1 MSIKENNPTILI
13 APSRQEVQIFDPS
26 QEDGVRVE
34 GEFGPKTDLSRYA
47 DILGVLA
54 TRGVGTY
61 TGSEIAQASG
71 FDSKSMSGQSAKV
84 LTTLFPEY
92 IVYDKGLQVLQDFS
106 IAVAP
111 EQPGDA
117 AIIRAKKQAASA
129 QRRQEK
135 LEAREQHVSSLRGR
149 LDQLV
154 AEATYSP
161 EDIEKF
167 DADKTNLYDF
177 DSVQVTVDGR
187 VDYVVPL
194 IDPEDIVCA
203 RVLMELAK
211 SDDSELDIF
220 SYDGKAQNI
229 WETMPNE
236 ERSLFANTYRKDAPG
251 TFMKMFTAISMQL
264 THESALRDP
273 SGRVRRGDQHYTTQ
287 AMRRIDNVTLLTEEP
302 ADDEHIEY
310 AVKRYDTSNFPEAR
324 HRQWMDDKSKRKE
337 LVAELHSMGVSVAE
351 QVKRIKQKNQL
362 QYAPESQI
370 ELKPSSAHIIQSIL
384 TGDLEELTQP
394 QAMEIIHAVNNAR
407 LYRAIET
414 IGACLEEPMSLDGA
428 VEKLNQAAQTGLG
441 DSYHGFAVRNHTIGR
456 ATVKRLHR
464 R

>member
-1 MSIKENNPTILI
+1 MSIKENNPTILV

-26 QEDGVRVE
+26 QEDGVRIE
-34 GEFGPKTDLSRYA
+34 GEFGLKTDLHRYA

-71 FDSKSMSGQSAKV
+71 FDSKSMSGQRAKV
-84 LTTLFPEY
+84 LTALLPEH
-92 IVYDKGLQVLQDFS
+92 IVYDRGFQVLQDFS
-106 IAVAP
+106 VAVAP

-117 AIIRAKKQAASA
+117 AVIRAKKQAASA
-129 QRRQEK
+129 QRRKEK
-135 LEAREQHVSSLRGR
+135 LEAREQHISSLKEQ

-154 AEATYSP
+154 AETTYSP

-177 DSVQVTVDGR
+177 DSVRITVDGR
-187 VDYVVPL
+187 MDYVIPL
-194 IDPEDIVCA
+194 IDAEDIVCA
-203 RVLMELAK
+203 RILMELAK
-211 SDDSELDIF
+211 SDDSKLDIF

-229 WETMPNE
+229 WEAMPNE
-236 ERSLFANTYRKDAPG
+236 ERSLFANTYRKEAPG

-264 THESALRDP
+264 THESAFRDP
-273 SGRVRRGDQHYTTQ
+273 SGKAHRGDERYTTQ

-302 ADDEHIEY
+302 TDDEHIEY
-310 AVKRYDTSNFPEAR
+310 AVKRYDKSNFPEAR
-324 HRQWMDDKSKRKE
+324 HRQWMDDKNKRKD
-337 LVAELHSMGVSVAE
+337 LVRELHSMGVWVAE
-351 QVKRIKQKNQL
+351 QVKPIREKNRL

-370 ELKPSSAHIIQSIL
+370 ELKQSSADMIQSIL
-384 TGDLEELTQP
+384 TGGLEQLTQP
-394 QAMEIIHAVNNAR
+394 QAMEIIHTANNAR
-407 LYRAIET
+407 LYRAIEN
-414 IGACLEEPMSLDGA
+414 IGARLEEPMSLDRA

-441 DSYHGFAVRNHTIGR
+441 GSYHGFAIRDHTIGR